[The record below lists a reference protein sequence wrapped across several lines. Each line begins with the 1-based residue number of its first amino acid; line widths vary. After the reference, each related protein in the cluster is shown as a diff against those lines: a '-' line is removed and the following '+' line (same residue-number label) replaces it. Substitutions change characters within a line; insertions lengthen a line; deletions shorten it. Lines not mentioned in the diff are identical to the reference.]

1 MGGRGR
7 AGLPEGPGGS
17 AKAGQREEVWKRGD
31 AGSEGPGGSAE
42 AGQREEVRKRGDA
55 GSEDPGG
62 DAGAR
67 TERRGAEARGYGVG
81 WSPAGA
87 QERGQR
93 QNGR

>member
-62 DAGAR
+62 NAGAR
-67 TERRGAEARGYGVG
+67 TATEWQIEN
-81 WSPAGA
+81 S
-87 QERGQR
+87 
-93 QNGR
+93 NGSGRTAD

>member
-42 AGQREEVRKRGDA
+42 AGQREEVRKRGDT
-55 GSEDPGG
+55 GSDGPRRERRSEDSGRMADREQRRERQDSGLKPGS
-62 DAGAR
+62 
-67 TERRGAEARGYGVG
+67 T
-81 WSPAGA
+81 
-87 QERGQR
+87 
-93 QNGR
+93 